1 MTPIPD
7 VPVRSVPVRLGQLL
21 QLANLIES
29 GSAAKEVVAEGL
41 VRVDGEV
48 ELSRGRQ
55 LHGGEVVQVDGAGS
69 VRVVHAPQ

>member
-1 MTPIPD
+1 MNPIPD
-7 VPVRSVPVRLGQLL
+7 VLVRSIPVRLGQLL

-48 ELSRGRQ
+48 ELRRGRQ
-55 LHGGEVVQVDGAGS
+55 LHGGEGGQVDGAGS

>member
-1 MTPIPD
+1 MNPISD
-7 VPVRSVPVRLGQLL
+7 VPVRSIPVRLGQLL

-48 ELSRGRQ
+48 ELRRGRQ
-55 LHGGEVVQVDGAGS
+55 LHGGEVVQVDGAAP

>member
-1 MTPIPD
+1 MTSIPT

-29 GSAAKEVVAEGL
+29 GSEAKEVIADGL

-48 ELSRGRQ
+48 ELRRGRQ
-55 LHGGEVVQVDGAGS
+55 LHGGEVVQVEGAGP
-69 VRVVHAPQ
+69 VRVVVEGS

>member
-1 MTPIPD
+1 MTAIPD

-29 GSAAKEVVAEGL
+29 GSEAKEVVADGL

-48 ELSRGRQ
+48 ELRRGRQ
-55 LHGGEVVQVDGAGS
+55 LHGGEVVQVEGAGQ
-69 VRVVHAPQ
+69 VRVVHAP